1 MKIDPYN
8 LRQKC
13 SPIILVSG
21 NLGLMGIFAGVP
33 LGGESGMVE
42 HGNFWPFE
50 WLLLRNLQR

>member
-1 MKIDPYN
+1 M
-8 LRQKC
+8 RQKC

-33 LGGESGMVE
+33 VGAGLKESGVVDD
-42 HGNFWPFE
+42 GNFWPSE